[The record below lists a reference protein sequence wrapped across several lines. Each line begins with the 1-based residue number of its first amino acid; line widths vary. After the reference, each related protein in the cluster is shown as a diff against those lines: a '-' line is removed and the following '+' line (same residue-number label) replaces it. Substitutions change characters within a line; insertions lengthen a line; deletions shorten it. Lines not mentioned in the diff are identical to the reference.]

1 MPDRSTAD
9 RQLPKLYPFDD
20 DHISMGSN
28 TFATDLRMDSLQ
40 RSKHSKGRN
49 AEENLLEMVQRLCEY
64 RREIQFFRTVYGGS
78 EALVLGVR
86 SVIQQMIL
94 NYYLRPEMDGERD
107 EQWVELSAELE
118 RCMTCYAISVSSA
131 EAEWLELSSRQAEID
146 RSSKRF

>member
-1 MPDRSTAD
+1 MPAHSTID
-9 RQLPKLYPFDD
+9 PRLPKLYPFDD

-28 TFATDLRMDSLQ
+28 TFATDLRMDSLK
-40 RSKHSKGRN
+40 RSKYGKGLN
-49 AEENLLEMVQRLCEY
+49 AEDNLLEMVQRLCGY

-86 SVIQQMIL
+86 SVVQQMIL
-94 NYYLRPEMDGERD
+94 NYYLRPEVDGDRD
-107 EQWVELSAELE
+107 EQWLELSTELE
-118 RCMTCYAISVSSA
+118 GYMTRYAASVSSA